1 MKAVEDIRD
10 ELKKAISKNIEIS
23 KLRLRSEYYKNAI
36 SKKISEDIKIKS
48 ADEKDLGVVATKVLS
63 EVPNYVYD
71 IFEEISFA
79 NALSAERVRNLQWV
93 VSKLEIENS
102 ENEKSEI
109 QTDSDLE
116 IKEDSKES
124 NIVSKE
130 RPRSIGDKPE
140 NKVVKRKRRTAK
152 KKDPE

>member
-1 MKAVEDIRD
+1 MKVVEDIRD

-93 VSKLEIENS
+93 VSKIEIENS
-102 ENEKSEI
+102 ENEKDEI
-109 QTDSDLE
+109 QADSDLE

-140 NKVVKRKRRTAK
+140 NKVAKRKRRTVK

>member
-1 MKAVEDIRD
+1 MFSLVGEKADGSSTVG
-10 ELKKAISKNIEIS
+10 
-23 KLRLRSEYYKNAI
+23 
-36 SKKISEDIKIKS
+36 S
-48 ADEKDLGVVATKVLS
+48 ARQYIITG
-63 EVPNYVYD
+63 
-71 IFEEISFA
+71 
-79 NALSAERVRNLQWV
+79 
-93 VSKLEIENS
+93 
-102 ENEKSEI
+102 
-109 QTDSDLE
+109 